1 MDTYT
6 AVVRLTEAGM
16 TEPQATAIVSSVRLA
31 VDDGVATKADLANL
45 ATKAE
50 LTTAIANLATKAEL
64 TTAIASLATK
74 AELTTAIASLATK
87 AELTTAIASL
97 ATKAELTTAMA
108 NLTTA
113 MANLKAEMTRLVLI
127 TSGAIIGT
135 MVALTKL

>member
-31 VDDGVATKADLANL
+31 VDDGVAATKADLANL

-64 TTAIASLATK
+64 TTAIAN
-74 AELTTAIASLATK
+74 
-87 AELTTAIASL
+87 L

>member
-1 MDTYT
+1 MDTHA

-45 ATKAE
+45 ATKAD
-50 LTTAIANLATKAEL
+50 LANLATKAEL
-64 TTAIASLATK
+64 N
-74 AELTTAIASLATK
+74 
-87 AELTTAIASL
+87 
-97 ATKAELTTAMA
+97 TAMA
-108 NLTTA
+108 NLNTA
-113 MANLKAEMTRLVLI
+113 IANQDARLTRLVLI

>member
-1 MDTYT
+1 MDTHA

-64 TTAIASLATK
+64 TTAIANLATK

-87 AELTTAIASL
+87 AELTTAI
-97 ATKAELTTAMA
+97 
-108 NLTTA
+108 
-113 MANLKAEMTRLVLI
+113 ANLKAEMTRLVLI

>member
-1 MDTYT
+1 MDTHA

-64 TTAIASLATK
+64 TTAIANLATK
-74 AELTTAIASLATK
+74 ADLANQD
-87 AELTTAIASL
+87 ARL
-97 ATKAELTTAMA
+97 
-108 NLTTA
+108 
-113 MANLKAEMTRLVLI
+113 TRLVLI
-127 TSGAIIGT
+127 TSGAIIGA